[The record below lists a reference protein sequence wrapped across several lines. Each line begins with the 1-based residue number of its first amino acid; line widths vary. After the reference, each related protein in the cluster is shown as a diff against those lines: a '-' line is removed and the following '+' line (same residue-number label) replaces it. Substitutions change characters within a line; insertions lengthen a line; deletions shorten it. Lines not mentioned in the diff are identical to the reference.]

1 TSENTLQLIL
11 ALVAITPG
19 VIALYVQWR
28 KNIREAN
35 DAERDDNR
43 DDFAALFDAAKQLG
57 DAGTSLIEPL
67 NSTIKSLQAEM
78 KKRDQ
83 EHRKELMDIELRLSA
98 AERQI
103 EELVKVNQKLSDA
116 NQRYENFIKWIKGEL
131 SRLAN
136 VEP

>member
-1 TSENTLQLIL
+1 
-11 ALVAITPG
+11 
-19 VIALYVQWR
+19 
-28 KNIREAN
+28 
-35 DAERDDNR
+35 
-43 DDFAALFDAAKQLG
+43 
-57 DAGTSLIEPL
+57 
-67 NSTIKSLQAEM
+67 M

-136 VEP
+136 VEPDKFPKRDGIPDFTKEH